1 MIKLL
6 RNCLED
12 SYLHRIEII
21 NSFKVLIKNIGRDK
35 FKDISEILEEEII
48 FGKSKFPSI
57 YAKNAIYNNWIE
69 II

>member
-1 MIKLL
+1 M
-6 RNCLED
+6 
-12 SYLHRIEII
+12 
-21 NSFKVLIKNIGRDK
+21 GRDK
-35 FKDISEILEEEII
+35 FKDISEILEEDII